1 MIGIPVVV
9 ISSEAG
15 YHRVYDHCTAE
26 WLNQAGVKTEFV
38 GLETVGLRGND
49 DLEPLEKNS
58 LEIAKYVQGWIEKN
72 VH

>member
-1 MIGIPVVV
+1 V

-15 YHRVYDHCTAE
+15 YHRPYDHCTAE

-38 GLETVGLRGND
+38 GLEKVGLRGND

-58 LEIAKYVQGWIEKN
+58 LDIAKYIEGWIEKN